1 MSYLVLLSL
10 SALLLIIVFACGSD
24 DPRRDL
30 LGVTRIAA
38 EVTGILT
45 EDNDCLRINATPG
58 SIGYAIVWQKDVF
71 SVERRGNAVLIVDL
85 NPPVGPPSPTVIW
98 RLGDEIFAGGGAT
111 TPEGA
116 DYHAGAGFSERC
128 AGPYSLVSMVP

>member
-1 MSYLVLLSL
+1 M
-10 SALLLIIVFACGSD
+10 
-24 DPRRDL
+24 
-30 LGVTRIAA
+30 TRVAA

-45 EDNDCLRINATPG
+45 EDNDCLRVVRPHTESRAL
-58 SIGYAIVWQKDVF
+58 VWQKDVF

-116 DYHAGAGFSERC
+116 DYHAGAGFSARC
-128 AGPYSLVSMVP
+128 ADPYSLVSMVP